1 MLTSNPSPHYWF
13 FCLHSYFLNLI
24 FLNLT
29 IWTLGKVS
37 QPYSCDCFSLCVFSD
52 IEIMISLMGDFW
64 LALIPNYYSGL
75 LRMSLSLIS
84 SPYPNPSIYFFIHSF
99 TIYLLSPCH
108 VSSTWLPLNCSRI
121 NVSAWLWSYCL
132 FVQKSLLQ
140 MISRFLGLAF
150 QVFVDVCCL
159 SCPASIHPVPPSLPG
174 ELDFPHRLSGCD
186 PGEANPAFTPGLD
199 TSSKPKPIRTMCS
212 LLPRLTW

>member
-1 MLTSNPSPHYWF
+1 MWLFFLMRVFWHWNYDFLDGWFLASPHSQLLQWTSKNVPVFNF
-13 FCLHSYFLNLI
+13 FPLP
-24 FLNLT
+24 
-29 IWTLGKVS
+29 K
-37 QPYSCDCFSLCVFSD
+37 
-52 IEIMISLMGDFW
+52 
-64 LALIPNYYSGL
+64 
-75 LRMSLSLIS
+75 
-84 SPYPNPSIYFFIHSF
+84 SIHLFFIHSF

-108 VSSTWLPLNCSRI
+108 VSSTWLLLNCSRI